1 MPLLALGDLQRREL
15 SLVCLV
21 TLCSLLLSWQSLL
34 QLPQLPRHLAPA
46 GAGRGLVRG
55 VKALLAELSDW
66 LEWLD
71 DLATSL
77 ETEANPYSPE
87 DEEES
92 RMVIGLQ
99 DSAGKMVNGTE
110 EQEHFASSSKPRRK
124 RTSEASL
131 QRELIEAL

>member
-1 MPLLALGDLQRREL
+1 MPLGDHQRREHSFL
-15 SLVCLV
+15 SFLL
-21 TLCSLLLSWQSLL
+21 LCSLLLSWQYLL
-34 QLPQLPRHLAPA
+34 QLTPHLVRPQQANTA
-46 GAGRGLVRG
+46 GAGRALVRG
-55 VKALLAELSDW
+55 VKALLAEIADW

-87 DEEES
+87 EEEES
-92 RMVIGLQ
+92 RMMIGLQ

-124 RTSEASL
+124 RPSEVSL
-131 QRELIEAL
+131 LW

>member
-1 MPLLALGDLQRREL
+1 M
-15 SLVCLV
+15 
-21 TLCSLLLSWQSLL
+21 
-34 QLPQLPRHLAPA
+34 
-46 GAGRGLVRG
+46 RG
-55 VKALLAELSDW
+55 VKAVLAEISDW

-87 DEEES
+87 EEEES

-99 DSAGKMVNGTE
+99 DSAGKMANGTE

-124 RTSEASL
+124 RPSEVSL
-131 QRELIEAL
+131 LW